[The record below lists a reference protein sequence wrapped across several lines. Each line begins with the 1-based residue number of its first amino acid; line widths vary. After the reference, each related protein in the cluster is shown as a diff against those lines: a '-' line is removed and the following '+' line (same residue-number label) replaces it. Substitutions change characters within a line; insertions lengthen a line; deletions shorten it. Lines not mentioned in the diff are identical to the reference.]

1 MPRIDLIQFRRGIA
15 SLWTSVNTLL
25 SAGEPGFET
34 DKYRLKVGNGT
45 QPWNSLLYL
54 AGSGVPAILA
64 GSGISVITGVGS
76 VGSQY
81 YNQPNVPF
89 YIIHNTGVISITGG
103 SGISVSGSGG
113 IYTINNTGVISI
125 TGGSGISISESGG
138 IYTIS
143 NTGVISITGG
153 NGISV
158 SGSGGYYTVINTGV
172 ISITGGNG
180 ISVTGSDGYYTVI
193 NTGVISITGGDGI
206 SVTGSD
212 GVYTVINTGVIGIS
226 GGNGISVTGSGGLYT
241 VTNIGVISISPGY
254 GIGVSYYDGMYT
266 VTNTGVISISGG
278 NGISVSGSSGLYTIE
293 TTGLSVIGH
302 THTASNITDFNN
314 AVSGLLTNYSISG
327 HTHTASNITDF
338 NNAVSGLLTNY
349 SISGHTHTASNI
361 TDFNSAVSGL
371 LTNYSISGH
380 THTASSI
387 TDFNEA
393 VDDRIGSG
401 LFVAGTGINLNYNDA
416 GNTFTVSVTDL
427 IANPSGNRILTS
439 RDSTTTGIDAES
451 NLMFDGSLLSVS
463 GNLVANTGTLDIIQ
477 FNTNNGPVGSQGQMG
492 WNSTEGTVDIALTDS
507 TIMEIGQHRFFRV
520 RNTTGSPL
528 YKGQVVYANGVHPN
542 GIITPN
548 LYIANNTI
556 NEIRFIGLIWDTINN
571 NNNGYVIDFGHLRH
585 LDLDGSATNYAVGDE
600 TWNDGD
606 ILYAHP
612 TVAGKLTNVKP
623 KHAISLAIIL
633 DNGNANGQLFVRP
646 TNFGDLSYNHDVNI
660 SGVTNG
666 QFLQYDSTT
675 DYWVASSSGNFSTLQ
690 VSGINVS
697 VSGHTHISS
706 NITDFNSAVSGL
718 LPTIANSGNNRILT
732 STGTTTGIDAESDLT
747 FENKTLNIGSS
758 GNAGTEAIIN
768 LYTNDGGD
776 GEPSIN
782 FKDYDDNTKL
792 KIYWDND
799 ENTSYVYSLN
809 DTLVL
814 SGPTNYIG
822 INNDGTI
829 GIVSSGVTSNNNF
842 SITNQTANTIASFD
856 ANKNVTSLDTGT
868 YPNLTEL
875 SYVKGVT
882 SAIQT
887 QLNAKQNTLTN
898 PVTGTGIASHVAY
911 WNSSSGIVA
920 DSGQLYWDATNNR
933 LGIGTSTP
941 SGQLHVIGTGNFS
954 QNLHI
959 GAPANTGVIAGLSTT
974 STVPAL
980 SFQSVTANH
989 TSASHT
995 IFDFR
1000 KNISTRVLY
1009 IDGAGSTTIDATNGN
1024 LVVPS
1029 TTPSAG
1035 NGALIAHG
1043 MRRATTTAGMDFA
1056 WGESISSITEPG
1068 IDLFP
1073 IGGTHIS
1080 SGILF
1085 RLSKNSTKSN
1095 VAMLV
1100 DGNGKVGIG
1109 TASPQQFVHISGN
1122 FACGSEILRLQNSG
1136 VYLGIGIG
1144 ASGCFQNYAIFYR
1157 NENRSFGIIPGT
1169 ENVIFFSGIQMAAT
1183 KQIRGDNGNASITL
1197 EQTANGNLAISAASG
1212 IKFQS
1217 SSVDKMTLTS
1227 DGKLGIGTTT
1237 PSGTLHV
1244 VGTGNITTVNT
1255 IPTFL
1260 QTSALTTNTNN
1271 WNPGYGDIIRVSG
1284 STGGINITGL
1294 TAPTGLGSQYVRIV
1308 INTGPSHNL
1317 TINHQSASSSSE
1329 NRFITSTGGDHII
1342 PPTGTVS
1349 ILYDTVDS
1357 RWRIL

>member
-1 MPRIDLIQFRRGIA
+1 MPIIDLIQFRRGIA

-103 SGISVSGSGG
+103 DGISVSG
-113 IYTINNTGVISI
+113 
-125 TGGSGISISESGG
+125 SGG

-153 NGISV
+153 EGISV

-180 ISVTGSDGYYTVI
+180 ISVTGSDGDYTVI
-193 NTGVISITGGDGI
+193 NTGVISITGGSGI

-226 GGNGISVTGSGGLYT
+226 GGNGISVTGSDGVYT

-302 THTASNITDFNN
+302 THTASNITDFNS
-314 AVSGLLTNYSISG
+314 AVSGLLTNYSING

-338 NNAVSGLLTNY
+338 NNAVS
-349 SISGHTHTASNI
+349 
-361 TDFNSAVSGL
+361 DL

-401 LFVAGTGINLNYNDA
+401 LFVAGTGINLIYNDA

-451 NLMFDGSLLSVS
+451 NLTFDGSLLSVS

-528 YKGQVVYANGVHPN
+528 YKGQVVYASGVHPN

-646 TNFGDLSYNHDVNI
+646 TNFSDLSYNHDVNI

-697 VSGHTHISS
+697 VSGHTHTASQ
-706 NITDFNSAVSGL
+706 ITDFNEAVDDRIGSGLFVAGTGINLNYNDAGNSFTVSVSGL
-718 LPTIANSGNNRILT
+718 VNNPTNNRILT

-758 GNAGTEAIIN
+758 GSAGGAEAIIN
-768 LYTNDGGD
+768 LYTNDSGD
-776 GEPSIN
+776 GRPSIN
-782 FKDYDDNTKL
+782 FKDNDDNTKL
-792 KIYWDND
+792 NIYWDDD
-799 ENTSYVYSLN
+799 ENISYVHSLN

-842 SITNQTANTIASFD
+842 GITNQTANTIASFD
-856 ANKNVTSLDTGT
+856 ANKNVTSLATGT
-868 YPNLTEL
+868 YPSLTEL
-875 SYVKGVT
+875 SYVKDVT

-898 PVTGTGIASHVAY
+898 PVTGTGVASHVAY

-933 LGIGTSTP
+933 LGIGTASPQQLVHVSGNLTSAGNIMRLQNGNPSQKTYVDFRIGSTGNYEDHFFISRSGNDVFGIDTSNRGLFLGSFTQLATKQFQSYNNANAFLEFQQAASPASSANMRLGFISDANLIFLASYIERMRLTGAGNLGIGTTSP
-941 SGQLHVIGTGNFS
+941 SGQLHVVGTGIFS
-954 QNLHI
+954 QRVGI
-959 GAPANTGVIAGLSTT
+959 NTG
-974 STVPAL
+974 
-980 SFQSVTANH
+980 
-989 TSASHT
+989 
-995 IFDFR
+995 
-1000 KNISTRVLY
+1000 
-1009 IDGAGSTTIDATNGN
+1009 
-1024 LVVPS
+1024 
-1029 TTPSAG
+1029 
-1035 NGALIAHG
+1035 
-1043 MRRATTTAGMDFA
+1043 
-1056 WGESISSITEPG
+1056 
-1068 IDLFP
+1068 
-1073 IGGTHIS
+1073 
-1080 SGILF
+1080 
-1085 RLSKNSTKSN
+1085 
-1095 VAMLV
+1095 
-1100 DGNGKVGIG
+1100 
-1109 TASPQQFVHISGN
+1109 SPN
-1122 FACGSEILRLQNSG
+1122 
-1136 VYLGIGIG
+1136 
-1144 ASGCFQNYAIFYR
+1144 
-1157 NENRSFGIIPGT
+1157 
-1169 ENVIFFSGIQMAAT
+1169 AA
-1183 KQIRGDNGNASITL
+1183 
-1197 EQTANGNLAISAASG
+1197 
-1212 IKFQS
+1212 
-1217 SSVDKMTLTS
+1217 
-1227 DGKLGIGTTT
+1227 
-1237 PSGTLHV
+1237 LHV
-1244 VGTGNITTVNT
+1244 VGNTNISGILTATSGTITTLNT
-1255 IPTFL
+1255 VPTYISP
-1260 QTSALTTNTNN
+1260 SALSTSQGN
-1271 WNPGYGDIIRVSG
+1271 WNPGAGDIVRVSASTSGVNISGIVLG
-1284 STGGINITGL
+1284 SEYTRVVINIGTTHNITL
-1294 TAPTGLGSQYVRIV
+1294 KHQATTATSGNRI
-1308 INTGPSHNL
+1308 
-1317 TINHQSASSSSE
+1317 
-1329 NRFITSTGGDHII
+1329 ITSTGGDHII
-1342 PPTGTVS
+1342 PPTGTVT
-1349 ILYDTVDS
+1349 ILYDTIDS
-1357 RWRIL
+1357 RWRVL